1 MAKPKMGLVGLCSHF
16 ESGGQRHDEL
26 ISSAAKAMEAAGIDV
41 VVANRS
47 VWDPVDA
54 MDVCDQFKEAG
65 IEYTIKLIDEYR
77 VCGINGIHLYALNKY
92 DDVARIVKESGIV
105 DLI

>member
-47 VWDPVDA
+47 V
-54 MDVCDQFKEAG
+54 
-65 IEYTIKLIDEYR
+65 
-77 VCGINGIHLYALNKY
+77 
-92 DDVARIVKESGIV
+92 
-105 DLI
+105 

>member
-1 MAKPKMGLVGLCSHF
+1 MTMAKPKMGLVGLCSHF

-54 MDVCDQFKEAG
+54 MDVCDQFTEAG
-65 IEYTIKLIDEYR
+65 NSARKIT
-77 VCGINGIHLYALNKY
+77 GILVRRFI
-92 DDVARIVKESGIV
+92 RW
-105 DLI
+105 